1 MLRLY
6 YKLQQIEFTK
16 ISEIIRKLQVAHQLQ
31 RKAKRFATAL
41 RKKALPTSCHT
52 DPGTL
57 CLAAHLQS
65 AASKYRDLETHAQL

>member
-16 ISEIIRKLQVAHQLQ
+16 INKIIRKLQVAHQLQ
-31 RKAKRFATAL
+31 REAKRFATAL
-41 RKKALPTSCHT
+41 RKKALPTSWHT
-52 DPGTL
+52 NPEPL
-57 CLAAHLQS
+57 CLAAYLQF